1 VQRFPI
7 RLTDR
12 PSGPGLFA
20 NPTWL
25 VIGDLV
31 AVRWLIGLG
40 AEEGRGVVT
49 SPDVTRFH
57 QIANSERGPYRDFE
71 VEYTPVERIA
81 IELVANG
88 ERRTALDGRSSRGGG
103 ALCDPLAFGGI
114 WYGWGWPPGLAC
126 RGAVWG
132 LALGRRGRERTGG
145 ATLALAAMTKLW
157 PLVVAPVFVTE
168 RRGRATRWF
177 VGPVSGRSDDLGRVR
192 RDRWGPADALV
203 PGRDGLGGLEHDR
216 VDRVARHGWTGSA

>member
-1 VQRFPI
+1 MAPARSVVGRAPDPLGRPYVQRFPI

-71 VEYTPVERIA
+71 VEYTPVETIA
-81 IELVANG
+81 IGLVANG
-88 ERRTALDGRSSRGGG
+88 ERRSTAVHLAVVALCAILSRSAASGTAGDGRLDS
-103 ALCDPLAFGGI
+103 
-114 WYGWGWPPGLAC
+114 
-126 RGAVWG
+126 
-132 LALGRRGRERTGG
+132 
-145 ATLALAAMTKLW
+145 
-157 PLVVAPVFVTE
+157 LVVAQSGAWPWAAEVESGRVE
-168 RRGRATRWF
+168 RRS
-177 VGPVSGRSDDLGRVR
+177 PL
-192 RDRWGPADALV
+192 PL
-203 PGRDGLGGLEHDR
+203 
-216 VDRVARHGWTGSA
+216 